1 MTGNGVQVLVVG
13 AGPAGLLLAAELT
26 RRNVPCLLIDA
37 RDAPQ
42 TWDRAT
48 VLHARSLEIFEALG
62 LEDRVLAEGVHTR
75 GARFHSDG
83 DVLGVLDFGAS
94 GGTYPFD
101 IGLSEEVTERVLT
114 ELLEAHGGAVT
125 RSTSLVGLVPGD
137 DGVTATLETD
147 GQRREVVAQWVVGC
161 DGLHSAVREAAG
173 IDFPGTAIDR
183 QWAVFDATVEGWQ
196 GDYDFVAVHLD
207 VPPVILT
214 PLPGRRWRAYVR
226 PSSETSDLVAE
237 ASEVIGRYQPGAT
250 FVDVENPIRFWC
262 HSRIAE
268 RYRAGRILL
277 AGDAAHAC
285 TPAEGHGMNTGIQD
299 AFNLGWKLALVC
311 RGEAG
316 PDLLDTYETE
326 RRPVAETVVRLRCR
340 HRGRAR
346 ADRRR
351 PSTPRATPS
360 CAAPSPTRSPRTTS
374 RRPRPRSTGRTRRR
388 EQWAAPRLRWRR
400 RAGAFPTPPRVEP
413 AGGTAQPLHRLTHHP
428 GLTVLAIGGPAADPE
443 RMQGLLAELRS
454 LVGGAVD
461 AVVALSTHPGGP
473 NVGRLDES
481 VAAQLGIVDLT
492 VLVVRPDR
500 YVGFRDDRADPSA
513 VRAYLSGLVAT

>member
-1 MTGNGVQVLVVG
+1 M
-13 AGPAGLLLAAELT
+13 
-26 RRNVPCLLIDA
+26 
-37 RDAPQ
+37 
-42 TWDRAT
+42 
-48 VLHARSLEIFEALG
+48 
-62 LEDRVLAEGVHTR
+62 LAEGVRTR

-137 DGVTATLETD
+137 DGATATLETD

-237 ASEVIGRYQPGAT
+237 ASAVIGRYQPDAT
-250 FVDVENPIRFWC
+250 IVDVENPIRFWC
-262 HSRIAE
+262 HSRIAD

-326 RRPVAETVVRLRCR
+326 RRPVAETVVCSGADTEAAHALTDPTERAARDAELRR
-340 HRGRAR
+340 TFADPFTAHHESAATAEVDRSYPASRAVG
-346 ADRRR
+346 AH
-351 PSTPRATPS
+351 
-360 CAAPSPTRSPRTTS
+360 
-374 RRPRPRSTGRTRRR
+374 
-388 EQWAAPRLRWRR
+388 
-400 RAGAFPTPPRVEP
+400 AGAMAPPGRRLPDTAPVEP
-413 AGGTAQPLHRLTHHP
+413 VDAPAQPLHHLTHRP
-428 GLTVLAIGGPAADPE
+428 GLTLLAIGGPAAEPE
-443 RMQGLLAELRS
+443 RMQGLLAELGP
-454 LVGGAVD
+454 LAGGAVD

-473 NVGRLDES
+473 NVGRIDES
-481 VAAQLGIVDLT
+481 VAAQLGVVDLT

>member
-26 RRNVPCLLIDA
+26 RRNVPCLLIDG

-62 LEDRVLAEGVHTR
+62 LEDRVLAEGVRTR

-137 DGVTATLETD
+137 DGATATLETD

-237 ASEVIGRYQPGAT
+237 ASAVIGRYQPDAT
-250 FVDVENPIRFWC
+250 IVDVENPIRFWC
-262 HSRIAE
+262 HSRIAD

-277 AGDAAHAC
+277 AGDAAHDVHA
-285 TPAEGHGMNTGIQD
+285 
-299 AFNLGWKLALVC
+299 
-311 RGEAG
+311 RGGPRDEHRHPGRVQPRVEAG
-316 PDLLDTYETE
+316 ARVPRGGGARSARHLRDRAAA
-326 RRPVAETVVRLRCR
+326 RRRDRRLLRCR

-346 ADRRR
+346 PHRPDR
-351 PSTPRATPS
+351 A
-360 CAAPSPTRSPRTTS
+360 
-374 RRPRPRSTGRTRRR
+374 RPRDAELRRTFADPFTAHHESAATAEVDRSYPASRAVG
-388 EQWAAPRLRWRR
+388 AH
-400 RAGAFPTPPRVEP
+400 AGAMAPPGRRLPDTAPVEP
-413 AGGTAQPLHRLTHHP
+413 VDAPAQPLHHLTHRP
-428 GLTVLAIGGPAADPE
+428 GLTLLAIGGPAAEPE
-443 RMQGLLAELRS
+443 RMQGLLAELGP
-454 LVGGAVD
+454 LAGGAVD
-461 AVVALSTHPGGP
+461 AVVALSAHPGGP
-473 NVGRLDES
+473 NVGRIDES
-481 VAAQLGIVDLT
+481 VAAQLGVVDLT

-513 VRAYLSGLVAT
+513 VRAYLSGLIAT